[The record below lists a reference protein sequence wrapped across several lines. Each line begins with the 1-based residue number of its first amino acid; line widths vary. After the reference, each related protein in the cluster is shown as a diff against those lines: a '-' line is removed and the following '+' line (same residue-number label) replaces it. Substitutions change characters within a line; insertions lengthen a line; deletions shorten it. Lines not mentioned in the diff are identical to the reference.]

1 MKAMV
6 LREQGPAGPC
16 RLRLEVRPDP
26 EPAAGEILVRVKAC
40 GVCRTD
46 LHVVEGDLPP
56 MKMPI
61 IPGHQAVGI
70 VERVG
75 PGVGHFA
82 PGDRAGIAW
91 LRSTCGVCSFCVSGR
106 ENLCGESRFTGWHED
121 GGYAE
126 LAVVPEAYA
135 YPIPRA
141 FSDKDAAPL
150 LCAGIIG
157 YRALRRSGVPPGG
170 RLGIFGFGSSAHVT
184 HQVALHRGCEVF
196 VFSRG
201 EGSRRLAADMG
212 AAWVGETNDAAP
224 EPLDGAIVFAP
235 AGEVVLPALRAVGKG
250 GTVAI
255 AGIHMSDLPSMA
267 YEPHLFHEKVLTSVT
282 ANTRE
287 DGRQFLEEAAAIPI
301 RPRVTEYLLEEA
313 HQALLDLK
321 EGRIEGTAVLVP
333 AEA

>member
-1 MKAMV
+1 MV
-6 LREQGPAGPC
+6 LRKQSTAGLG
-16 RLRLEVRPDP
+16 RLRLEERPDP
-26 EPAAGEILVRVKAC
+26 DPAAGEILVRVKAC

-56 MKMPI
+56 VRMPI

-70 VERVG
+70 VERTG
-75 PGVGHFA
+75 CGVTRFA

-91 LRSTCGVCSFCVSGR
+91 LRFTCGACSFCVSGR
-106 ENLCGESRFTGWHED
+106 ENLCAEGRFTGWHED
-121 GGYAE
+121 GGYSE

-141 FSDKDAAPL
+141 FSDVDAAPL

-157 YRALRRSGVPPGG
+157 YRALRRSAVPPGG

-184 HQVALHRGCEVF
+184 HQVALHRGCEVY

-201 EGSRRLAADMG
+201 EASRSLASAMG
-212 AAWVGETNDAAP
+212 ATWVGDTFDSAP

-250 GTVAI
+250 GTVVI
-255 AGIHMSDLPSMA
+255 AGIHMTDLPSMA
-267 YEPHLFHEKVLTSVT
+267 YEPHIFHEKVLTSVT

-287 DGRQFLEEAAAIPI
+287 DGRRLLEEAAAIPI
-301 RPRVTEYLLEEA
+301 RPRVTAYPLEDA
-313 HQALLDLK
+313 NRAMLDLK
-321 EGRIEGTAVLVP
+321 EGRIEGTAVLVTD
-333 AEA
+333 EG